1 MEKLQ
6 ARLQATSTEYQ
17 KLQSDLSA
25 AVDSRQRLDS
35 QLQENEMVKKEF
47 AQLTPENEVYNLIGP
62 VLVKQDQQE
71 AKINVDQRLGLIQS
85 DIKRMETQINEIGG
99 KLEQKKV
106 ELAEIQGSMQQLSE
120 PPGEPAST
128 ARSKMAELAP
138 RTRHPPPL

>member
-6 ARLQATSTEYQ
+6 ARLQAASTEYQ

-47 AQLTPENEVYNLIGP
+47 AQLTPENEVYKLIDP

-71 AKINVDQRLGLIQS
+71 AKTNVGQRLELIQA
-85 DIKRMETQINEIGG
+85 DIKRVEGLIKETGG
-99 KLEQKKV
+99 ELEKKKV
-106 ELAEIQGSMQQLSE
+106 ELADIQGSIQQLNK
-120 PPGEPAST
+120 PPAGPALT
-128 ARSKMAELAP
+128 V
-138 RTRHPPPL
+138 